1 MTFIPADMLRFAY
14 TDDTQANVDTDG
26 LSTSSFQMIFL
37 CLFVRVMQLAN
48 LLTFSHV
55 NATLPQPYAMCF
67 LELLGSGTIP
77 LRPPR
82 EDSGRTAVL
91 LLGQRCFDCAMT
103 VLVQRNCFFVLCSS
117 SSSSSSTPSAD
128 ITWDLLNGLL
138 LKAKGSS
145 GASQVES
152 ARTLA
157 RSVLNLLSTGLYGTS
172 DVNAQL
178 LQVRCMYV
186 YICSGLIDQIYY
198 WFLLRIVAQFCH
210 FYVTLP

>member
-1 MTFIPADMLRFAY
+1 MSFIPADMLHFAC
-14 TDDTQANVDTDG
+14 TDDAQANVDMDG
-26 LSTSSFQMIFL
+26 LSTGSFQMIFL
-37 CLFVRVMQLAN
+37 YLFVRVMQLAN

-55 NATLPQPYAMCF
+55 DATLPQPYAMCF
-67 LELLGSGTIP
+67 LELLGPGTIP

-91 LLGQRCFDCAMT
+91 LLGQRCFDCAVT
-103 VLVQRNCFFVLCSS
+103 VMVQRNCFSVLC
-117 SSSSSSTPSAD
+117 SSSSTPSAD
-128 ITWDLLNGLL
+128 ITRDLLNGIL

-145 GASQVES
+145 GASQAES

-172 DVNAQL
+172 EVNAQL

-186 YICSGLIDQIYY
+186 YLCSGLIDQIYY

-210 FYVTLP
+210 FFVTLP